1 MPGWRNGRRCGLKIR
16 CPKGRAGS
24 TPALGT
30 NINLLLLQQRVL
42 FLEIDPCPVLH
53 APSFE
58 NCINRGVT
66 PFPCFLLCL
75 FAALQIQAVLSVV
88 NKSMENQ
95 CGIFV
100 GCVMSG
106 FDRISFLFQY
116 DV

>member
-58 NCINRGVT
+58 KLYQPRGHPISMLSFV
-66 PFPCFLLCL
+66 PFCGFTDSSRVIRGQ
-75 FAALQIQAVLSVV
+75 QIDGE
-88 NKSMENQ
+88 SMRYFRRVCNER
-95 CGIFV
+95 F
-100 GCVMSG
+100 
-106 FDRISFLFQY
+106 R
-116 DV
+116 